1 MLDDGTHAKSG
12 QTRAHMNQA
21 IGTSFTFKVK
31 HSAQGASGGSYYVR
45 FDVNATI
52 LPADEFDVAFESI
65 YPNDPEPS
73 DLEAAKLAITNGFK
87 DALKSCDFGARIT
100 VTQLTLHPVDFNPA
114 KYGYWAR
121 YHLTQQLEAAGIAV
135 TRSLGDD

>member
-1 MLDDGTHAKSG
+1 MLADGPLAKSK

-45 FDVNATI
+45 FDVNAI
-52 LPADEFDVAFESI
+52 LLSADEFDIAFESI
-65 YPNDPEPS
+65 YPNDPDPS
-73 DLEAAKLAITNGFK
+73 HLEAAKLAITNGLK
-87 DALKSCDFGARIT
+87 DALNSCDFGARIT
-100 VTQLTLHPVDFNPA
+100 VAQLTLHPVDFDPA

-121 YHLTQQLEAAGIAV
+121 YHLTQQLKAAGFAA
-135 TRSLGDD
+135 TRSFGND